1 MYWDQQTQL
10 VMKGVDDLL
19 TWQAEYI
26 IDVKL
31 T

>member
-19 TWQAEYI
+19 IWQAEYT